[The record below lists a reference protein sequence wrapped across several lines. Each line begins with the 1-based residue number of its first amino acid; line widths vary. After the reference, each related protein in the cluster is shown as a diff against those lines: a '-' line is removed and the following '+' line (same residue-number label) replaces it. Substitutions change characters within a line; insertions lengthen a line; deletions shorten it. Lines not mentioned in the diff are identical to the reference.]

1 MNSGHLCV
9 RCDCECVLCRGC
21 KLEEGENYGNGWK
34 ALLDFAAS
42 CQRKQRSYLFT
53 ESFVPEVP
61 PKNLYPLLCGNIPGD
76 SVTLS
81 SFVLEKILD
90 LFGKPHLKFCFCCL
104 VLRQFTVNTF
114 IFLIVWKSWNSD

>member
-1 MNSGHLCV
+1 MQGVQIGGGGELWV
-9 RCDCECVLCRGC
+9 R
-21 KLEEGENYGNGWK
+21 LE
-34 ALLDFAAS
+34 S
-42 CQRKQRSYLFT
+42 CARFCYQRKQRRSYLFT

-76 SVTLS
+76 SVMLS

-104 VLRQFTVNTF
+104 VLRQFIVNTF
-114 IFLIVWKSWNSD
+114 IFLIVWKS